1 MRQLSR
7 SALLSTADHRRS
19 KGDPSRALTNQ
30 LLIWVSEKPRGYREV
45 MDAWRTTCPR
55 LTIWEDALAD
65 GLVSVESG
73 KSMRNARIL
82 LTESGRVLL
91 QATAEQVP

>member
-7 SALLSTADHRRS
+7 SALLSTAVHRRS

-55 LTIWEDALAD
+55 LTIWEDALDA
-65 GLVSVESG
+65 GLVQVRSG
-73 KSMRNARIL
+73 KTLREATVAITQRGMGFL
-82 LTESGRVLL
+82 DES
-91 QATAEQVP
+91 TNE